1 MWYGKT
7 SIFPF
12 IRDLNPVIA
21 SACSGFFTL
30 SKFFYHP
37 KDIIK
42 PELANRVL
50 EQFST
55 MTSRLV
61 KVREAFKDKSK
72 DTFCDVH
79 FRDLVTDRNRV
90 VKDIYKFLDLEF
102 TDDIKDKIDK
112 YMVENPKN
120 RYGKHEYSLDGFCTK
135 QNIES
140 QFKDY
145 LQFLRTI
152 KAV

>member
-1 MWYGKT
+1 
-7 SIFPF
+7 
-12 IRDLNPVIA
+12 
-21 SACSGFFTL
+21 
-30 SKFFYHP
+30 
-37 KDIIK
+37 
-42 PELANRVL
+42 
-50 EQFST
+50 

-72 DTFCDVH
+72 ATFCDVH
-79 FRDLVTDRNRV
+79 FRDLVTDRNRA

-112 YMVENPKN
+112 YMVENPKD

-145 LQFLRTI
+145 LQFL
-152 KAV
+152 